1 MRFRFIV
8 VIFVMALFVGVISQ
22 TVFWKNDQNEKFG
35 WFWLTGGGWGAMV
48 SKKRISEPTRPEIG
62 FFNSKHSDVK
72 LIVQSST
79 HKVNSFMSRV
89 PWYVDCQEGVTWGG
103 EIIRWNWAVI
113 GWTPSLSLA
122 TISSSSLS
130 SPAKSS
136 SNPLIDKH
144 LCCSYSLWCIIKVA
158 SFKLPGVGDRGEAG
172 WKTIYL
178 IFSAVPRA
186 FLCSHRRTRKCRAN
200 T

>member
-1 MRFRFIV
+1 MMTAIACIKSFQKERHKGPEKTIY
-8 VIFVMALFVGVISQ
+8 LFCTILTRVGHAVSVYCGNFCNGTVFGVISL

-144 LCCSYSLWCIIKVA
+144 LRVCCA
-158 SFKLPGVGDRGEAG
+158 
-172 WKTIYL
+172 
-178 IFSAVPRA
+178 
-186 FLCSHRRTRKCRAN
+186 
-200 T
+200 

>member
-1 MRFRFIV
+1 MMTAIACIRVFKKKDTRDLKRHYIYFALFWQELAMRFRFIV

-62 FFNSKHSDVK
+62 FFNSKHSDVTM
-72 LIVQSST
+72 IVQSST

-89 PWYVDCQEGVTWGG
+89 PWYVDCQEEVTWGG

-122 TISSSSLS
+122 TISSSS
-130 SPAKSS
+130 
-136 SNPLIDKH
+136 
-144 LCCSYSLWCIIKVA
+144 
-158 SFKLPGVGDRGEAG
+158 
-172 WKTIYL
+172 
-178 IFSAVPRA
+178 
-186 FLCSHRRTRKCRAN
+186 
-200 T
+200 